1 MISHTRETRFTM
13 IRYMILALAFLF
25 ASAVAFAHGTGQHV
39 LGTVT
44 AIDERH
50 MEIRTPQGGAVSVQ
64 LNKQTRFKSKRKP
77 KSTEPPS
84 VGDRVVIE
92 VAKDDKDNKV
102 LIAIEVHYA
111 AASRV
116 PQPAPE
122 STPVSPSDQPKP
134 APTQ

>member
-1 MISHTRETRFTM
+1 M
-13 IRYMILALAFLF
+13 IRYMILALVFLF

-44 AIDERH
+44 AIDESH
-50 MEIRTPQGGAVSVQ
+50 MEIRTPKGGAVSVQ

-122 STPVSPSDQPKP
+122 PTPVSPSDQQKP
-134 APTQ
+134 APAP

>member
-122 STPVSPSDQPKP
+122 PTPVSPSDQPKP
-134 APTQ
+134 ALTQ

>member
-1 MISHTRETRFTM
+1 MTM
-13 IRYMILALAFLF
+13 IRHMILALAFLV
-25 ASAVAFAHGTGQHV
+25 ASTAAFAHGAGQHV

-44 AIDERH
+44 AIDESH
-50 MEIRTPQGGAVSVQ
+50 MEIRTPKGAAVSVQ

-77 KSTEPPS
+77 RSTEPPS

-92 VAKDDKDNKV
+92 VAKDDKDSKV

-122 STPVSPSDQPKP
+122 PVPVSPSDQQKP
-134 APTQ
+134 APAP